1 MLQRTDEWRPE
12 SYPVAGS
19 TSRVYLGPFQDT
31 GHIFGKEGTGAL
43 ILVVH
48 DVEETRDGIEKL
60 LQTTGYRVDPARD
73 EREAVCRA
81 LRQPPD
87 LILVSLCGAEAYV
100 IATAQHVRDGSGL
113 PEDVPVVIFCADTLV
128 EETDRQIG
136 MNVYLARPGNFDDL
150 RALLARLLSQRPSQR
165 SGRAYVSTE

>member
-1 MLQRTDEWRPE
+1 M
-12 SYPVAGS
+12 
-19 TSRVYLGPFQDT
+19 
-31 GHIFGKEGTGAL
+31 FGKEGTGAL

-48 DVEETRDGIEKL
+48 DVEETRDGIGKL
-60 LQTTGYRVDPARD
+60 LQFSGYRVDPARD
-73 EREAVCRA
+73 EKEAVWRA
-81 LRQPPD
+81 LRQRPD
-87 LILVSLCGAEAYV
+87 LILVSLCGSEAYV

-128 EETDRQIG
+128 EGTDLQIG
-136 MNVYLARPGNFDDL
+136 MNVSLARPGNFDDL